1 MLFEAESRD
10 LTFAATG
17 DSMITRAM
25 RVHRE
30 ERFLGLVNLL
40 RSTDAA
46 FTNLEMLFHDYE
58 GSPGFQ
64 PGTYTRSDPAN
75 LEELKWMGFQMVSCA
90 NNHAFD
96 FGEVGLLTTREHV
109 RRAGLVAAGTGRNLA
124 EARAP
129 AYLETPKGRI
139 ALLSVTS
146 TFPEHARAGDQRP
159 DMQGRPGVSALG
171 HQIIYTVDGEAMAQL
186 RRISQGL
193 GFEAEKEYQRRFGF
207 TGAVPEDTETEFH
220 FLGRKFRL
228 GQGFA
233 VNTIPQDG
241 DVKDILRWV
250 RDARRM
256 ADWVVLSLHSHEN
269 GATRDEPAEFVRTF
283 AHQCIDAGVDIFV
296 GHGPHFLRGIEI
308 YKGKPIFYSLGN
320 FIFQNDTVYKF
331 PQDAY
336 NRFGLGYDATPAD
349 FFEARSARD
358 TRGFPANPVY
368 WETVVALVHFKR
380 GRLEEVRLY
389 PCELGLGR
397 PRSQRGRPLLA
408 SPEAGAQCLERVA
421 RLCKPFG
428 TEVRIVDGVG
438 VVHP

>member
-1 MLFEAESRD
+1 MLFEAEGRD
-10 LTFAATG
+10 FAFAATG
-17 DSMITRAM
+17 DAMITRPL

-30 ERFLGLVNLL
+30 DRFLGLVNLL
-40 RSTDAA
+40 RSADAA

-64 PGTYTRSDPAN
+64 TGTYTRSDPAN

-96 FGEVGLLTTREHV
+96 YGEVGLLTTREHL
-109 RRAGLVAAGTGRNLA
+109 RRVGLVAAGTGRNLA

-129 AYLETPKGRI
+129 AYLETPKGRV

-171 HQIIYTVDGEAMAQL
+171 YQAIYTVDREAMAHL
-186 RRISQGL
+186 RRISQAL
-193 GFEAEKEYQRRFGF
+193 GFEEEKEYQRQFGF
-207 TGAVPEDTETEFH
+207 TGNIPQDTDTDFH
-220 FLGRKFRL
+220 FLGRKFRV

-233 VNTIPQDG
+233 VHTLPQDG
-241 DVKDILRWV
+241 DVQDILRWV

-256 ADWVVLSLHSHEN
+256 ADWVVMSLHSHES

-283 AHQCIDAGVDIFV
+283 ARLCIDNGVDIFV

-320 FIFQNDTVYKF
+320 FIFQNDTVYKL

-336 NRFGLGYDATPAD
+336 TRFGLGYDATPAD
-349 FFEARSARD
+349 FFEARTAGD

-368 WETVVALVHFKR
+368 WETVVAVTHFR
-380 GRLEEVRLY
+380 AGRLEEVRLY
-389 PCELGLGR
+389 PCELGVGR

-408 SPEAGAQCLERVA
+408 SPEAGARCLERLA
-421 RLCKPFG
+421 RLCQPLG
-428 TEVRIVDGVG
+428 TDLRLVDGVG
-438 VVHP
+438 IVRP